1 MSRALPGLGLTGFWP
16 LGNSGWKPGMDVN
29 LQTLSAL
36 VCGAVVS
43 RTASLPGSP
52 SLGSV
57 YIVPAGA
64 PSNANRLAIWDGAP
78 GAEAWVYLLPK
89 AGWHFYVVD
98 ESLNVQWN
106 GTSWAV
112 FAGSGGGGVS
122 AYDMRFGF
130 VAAPTASQVIDTVQ
144 IVRDLD
150 LPADMAGSI
159 AKVGTNPTSAF
170 LMDLR
175 DDGVSIGT
183 ISISTTGVATF
194 TTAGGTAKVIL
205 SGSQLSLV
213 APASVDATI
222 ANLSMTLL
230 MDGAA

>member
-52 SLGSV
+52 ALGSV

-112 FAGSGGGGVS
+112 FAGPGGGGGG
-122 AYDMRFGF
+122 AYDVRGGF
-130 VAAPTASQVIDTVQ
+130 ASVPISDQVFDTVP
-144 IVRDLD
+144 IVRDVNFAANFL
-150 LPADMAGSI
+150 GSVGRI
-159 AKVGTNPTSAF
+159 AVNPTATYVV
-170 LMDLR
+170 R
-175 DDGVSIGT
+175 IEDDGVLIGE
-183 ISISTTGVATF
+183 ISISTLGVVSFSTVSG
-194 TTAGGTAKVIL
+194 TPKTVSAGSIL
-205 SGSQLSLV
+205 SFVGAAV
-213 APASVDATI
+213 ADAT
-222 ANLSMTLL
+222 ANRAVWTLL
-230 MDGAA
+230 GTQ